1 MLLKDNEKTFLLS
14 DGQVEI
20 VVKFILNTNSFSNF
34 LKKVKLYNMVLETAG
49 LKNAKKLWAECLWRY
64 FRSAE

>member
-34 LKKVKLYNMVLETAG
+34 LKKG
-49 LKNAKKLWAECLWRY
+49 QII
-64 FRSAE
+64 